1 MAVSVSASAASFS
14 VVVSFVLA
22 AAFAIVVSFSVASA
36 FTAAAVAA
44 AAFALPAALLG
55 DPYDGQCKQD
65 DQNDQRDDSTKC
77 QHFSVP
83 LFRKERFPHPVYT
96 ILPRRATGSQK
107 KKCDF
112 FKIRACILAKAVL

>member
-1 MAVSVSASAASFS
+1 LPGRALPAKWISVLFARVRVF
-14 VVVSFVLA
+14 A
-22 AAFAIVVSFSVASA
+22 AAV
-36 FTAAAVAA
+36 TGCTVAA

-55 DPYDGQCKQD
+55 DPYNGQCKQD

-96 ILPRRATGSQK
+96 ILPRRATESKK

>member
-1 MAVSVSASAASFS
+1 MRRAHRRNGFLPGRALLAKWISVLFAGVRVF
-14 VVVSFVLA
+14 A
-22 AAFAIVVSFSVASA
+22 AAV
-36 FTAAAVAA
+36 TGCTVAA

-55 DPYDGQCKQD
+55 DPYNGQCKQD

-77 QHFSVP
+77 QHFFVP

-96 ILPRRATGSQK
+96 ILPRRATESKK

>member
-1 MAVSVSASAASFS
+1 MPVPCAGRTAGTDLSVLFAGVRVF
-14 VVVSFVLA
+14 A
-22 AAFAIVVSFSVASA
+22 AAV
-36 FTAAAVAA
+36 TGCTVAA
-44 AAFALPAALLG
+44 AALPFPAALLG
-55 DPYDGQCKQD
+55 DPYNGQCKQD

-77 QHFSVP
+77 QHFFVP

-96 ILPRRATGSQK
+96 ILPRRATDSKK